1 MFKLS
6 DKIKIQHRLLTR
18 LLIFSILITSLPL
31 LLTGKVLVDTAQ
43 ESIQKTILDRN
54 FEFTIRSTRLVD
66 FKLNTARDI
75 INFQVKNPSIYQ
87 MSKSPVE
94 LAINTIVQEFDLFN
108 KISVID
114 TVGKVIATT
123 AFDDQSSATF
133 AANGVMANVM
143 RGVSYRS
150 DVYVSEEHLPML
162 DIAEPIKLYD
172 DVVGALYA
180 VVDLKAMWDL
190 VQENV
195 VGSKGEAFIFNRAG
209 VYIAHSD
216 PKKVYAKQT
225 FKNRE
230 IIDKIALEMNGQL
243 IYTTDDGIEMVAAY
257 APIGQYGWGAMIQQP
272 TSEAFAPAHS
282 MRLRI
287 IQFMFGTIL
296 LASLIAYLYSKWI
309 VRPVDHLVQGM
320 ERFSQGELNYRVEK
334 VSNDEIGTLAE
345 NFNDMADRL
354 IEYQNTLK
362 RTERLETLS
371 KLASVLSHE
380 IRNPLNSMVINMQ
393 ILKREFSKEP
403 LNRARVENF
412 YHILAAE
419 IKRVDQLVSDF
430 LLIARPQ
437 KLEKTKTALNDL
449 LDEVLVLHSAEA
461 LKKGVRI
468 EREYEK
474 KPVCVEVDPG
484 KMKQAFLNLVINA
497 IQAMP
502 GGGKLTIELK
512 NSDSVSKVKQKLKGS
527 YAKISFKDTGT
538 GIKKEDMSKIFDF
551 YFSTKENGTGLG
563 LAIVQQIID
572 DHQGKIAVQSKVNHG
587 STFILYLPQ
596 E

>member
-43 ESIQKTILDRN
+43 DSIQKTILDRN
-54 FEFTIRSTRLVD
+54 LEFTIRSTRLVD

-87 MSKSPVE
+87 MNKSQVE
-94 LAINTIVQEFDLFN
+94 LAINTVVQEFDLFN

-114 TVGKVIATT
+114 TVGNVIATT

-133 AANGVMANVM
+133 AADGVMANVL

-195 VGSKGEAFIFNRAG
+195 VGVKGEAFIFNREG
-209 VYIAHSD
+209 IYIAHSD

-225 FKNRE
+225 FKNQE
-230 IIDKIALEMNGQL
+230 IIDKIALGMNGQL
-243 IYTTDDGIEMVAAY
+243 IYSPADGVEMVAAY
-257 APIGQYGWGAMIQQP
+257 APIGQHGWGAMIQQP

-320 ERFSQGELNYRVEK
+320 ERFSRGELNYRVEK
-334 VSNDEIGTLAE
+334 VSHDEIGTLAE
-345 NFNDMADRL
+345 KFNDMADRL

-403 LNRARVENF
+403 INRARVENF

-437 KLEKTKTALNDL
+437 KLEKTKTVLNDL

-461 LKKGVRI
+461 LKKGIRI

-474 KPVCVEVDPG
+474 KPVYAQVDPG
-484 KMKQAFLNLVINA
+484 KMKQAFLNLILNA

-512 NSDSVSKVKQKLKGS
+512 NSDSISKVKQKLKSS

-538 GIKKEDMSKIFDF
+538 GIKREDMSKIFDF

-572 DHQGKIAVQSKVNHG
+572 DHQGKITVQSKVNHG
-587 STFILYLPQ
+587 STFTLYLPQ